1 MIDALRSLLAAT
13 IVVAAAPIVVALVP
27 GRIPQVVALILG
39 GVAIGPS
46 CLGVGD
52 PADVALFA
60 NLGLGFLFLLAGYEL
75 EPSLMREREGRLAI
89 ASWVVSA
96 LAAIVIVGGLAYVGV
111 VRAFVPVAIGLTTTA
126 LGTLLPMLREHGMDD
141 GPLGRNVLASG
152 AVGEMGPVLAIA
164 ILLGHHGSLV
174 EVAGVAAV
182 AAVAFV
188 LSVVPRLLRG
198 TVLGRIVAD
207 RAHDTSQTTLRLT
220 LLLLV
225 LLLLLSAEFGLDV
238 VLGAFFAGMVLR
250 QADVADV
257 TTLEHKLDA
266 VGYGFFIPVFFVS
279 SGMGLHVQSI
289 VEAPGRLLVFFV
301 LLFAVRGLPALVL
314 YRHTLP
320 VVRRVQ
326 LALLSA
332 TALPLLVALSE
343 VGLANGSMLPEN
355 AAALV
360 GAGVLS
366 VAVFPMVAIRL
377 EPRAR
382 QAPAATHG

>member
-1 MIDALRSLLAAT
+1 MKRSGSGASPSASAAANVDSSIDAGSSRP
-13 IVVAAAPIVVALVP
+13 AAA
-27 GRIPQVVALILG
+27 
-39 GVAIGPS
+39 
-46 CLGVGD
+46 
-52 PADVALFA
+52 
-60 NLGLGFLFLLAGYEL
+60 
-75 EPSLMREREGRLAI
+75 
-89 ASWVVSA
+89 
-96 LAAIVIVGGLAYVGV
+96 
-111 VRAFVPVAIGLTTTA
+111 
-126 LGTLLPMLREHGMDD
+126 
-141 GPLGRNVLASG
+141 
-152 AVGEMGPVLAIA
+152 
-164 ILLGHHGSLV
+164 
-174 EVAGVAAV
+174 
-182 AAVAFV
+182 AFV

-250 QADVADV
+250 RADVADV

-301 LLFAVRGLPALVL
+301 LLFLVRGVPALVL

-382 QAPAATHG
+382 QAPAATHD

>member
-1 MIDALRSLLAAT
+1 
-13 IVVAAAPIVVALVP
+13 
-27 GRIPQVVALILG
+27 
-39 GVAIGPS
+39 
-46 CLGVGD
+46 
-52 PADVALFA
+52 LFA
-60 NLGLGFLFLLAGYEL
+60 NLRLGFLFLLAGYEL
-75 EPSLMREREGRLAI
+75 EPASCAARGRLAI

-96 LAAIVIVGGLAYVGV
+96 LAAIVIVGASLRGV

-126 LGTLLPMLREHGMDD
+126 LGTLLPMLREHGMHD
-141 GPLGRNVLASG
+141 GPLGRNVLAAG

-238 VLGAFFAGMVLR
+238 VLGAFSRAWCSR
-250 QADVADV
+250 RADVADV

-266 VGYGFFIPVFFVS
+266 VGYRFFIPVFFVS

-289 VEAPGRLLVFFV
+289 VETPAACWCSSFTVRGARAAG
-301 LLFAVRGLPALVL
+301 AVRAAHPCPSCGRCRWPALGDS
-314 YRHTLP
+314 T
-320 VVRRVQ
+320 
-326 LALLSA
+326 A
-332 TALPLLVALSE
+332 TARR
-343 VGLANGSMLPEN
+343 
-355 AAALV
+355 
-360 GAGVLS
+360 
-366 VAVFPMVAIRL
+366 AV
-377 EPRAR
+377 
-382 QAPAATHG
+382 